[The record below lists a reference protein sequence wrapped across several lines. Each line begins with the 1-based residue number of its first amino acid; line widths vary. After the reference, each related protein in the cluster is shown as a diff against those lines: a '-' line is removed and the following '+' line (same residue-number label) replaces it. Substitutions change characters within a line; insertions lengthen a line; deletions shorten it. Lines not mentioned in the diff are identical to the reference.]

1 MGSLTILF
9 AVIGFFLAAYFG
21 HKSRSGRLKSLQR
34 RLDILNPQIDYQYNR
49 FNTKNERTTSLKF
62 DSGEFNLVTDIQNIR
77 IANQVLLSKISS
89 QYQES
94 PILFDI
100 SIQPFDKLLFD
111 IEEFT
116 HINQKGIILLWSYG
130 AHSKL
135 VIEQST
141 ELNFLVDVIS
151 DRPQGVYFQ
160 FDSFQID
167 KIEDSVIIY
176 GRFDDGKK
184 FTVTID
190 YKQYELKVIASLESI
205 KNASNFKEISDL
217 DNVHELL
224 H

>member
-1 MGSLTILF
+1 M
-9 AVIGFFLAAYFG
+9 
-21 HKSRSGRLKSLQR
+21 
-34 RLDILNPQIDYQYNR
+34 
-49 FNTKNERTTSLKF
+49 
-62 DSGEFNLVTDIQNIR
+62 
-77 IANQVLLSKISS
+77 
-89 QYQES
+89 
-94 PILFDI
+94 
-100 SIQPFDKLLFD
+100 
-111 IEEFT
+111 
-116 HINQKGIILLWSYG
+116 WSYG

-135 VIEQST
+135 VIQQIT

-205 KNASNFKEISDL
+205 KNASNFKEKSEL

-224 H
+224 N

>member
-21 HKSRSGRLKSLQR
+21 HKSRSGRLESLQR

-100 SIQPFDKLLFD
+100 
-111 IEEFT
+111 EEFT
-116 HINQKGIILLWSYG
+116 HINQEGIILLWSYG

-135 VIEQST
+135 VIEQIT
-141 ELNFLVDVIS
+141 ELNLLVDVIS
-151 DRPQGVYFQ
+151 DRP
-160 FDSFQID
+160 
-167 KIEDSVIIY
+167 
-176 GRFDDGKK
+176 
-184 FTVTID
+184 
-190 YKQYELKVIASLESI
+190 
-205 KNASNFKEISDL
+205 
-217 DNVHELL
+217 
-224 H
+224 